1 MAALAR
7 TYHIGKAVKEGIP
20 VAIVGKTNVG
30 KSTLLNHLVGEDRAL
45 VSDVHGTTRDSI
57 EETTLIGGL
66 TFRFVDTAGLRHT
79 DDVVEQMGIERTW
92 QKLDEALLV
101 LWVVDRWPTQ
111 EETDEMVAHC
121 QGKHVLLV
129 FNKADLHTPPTDPLV
144 ADGGDTGAARSL
156 PPHPISAKTGQ
167 GLDALEAAIR
177 QAVDIPEIHEADVV
191 ITSAR
196 QYDLLTAAAQE
207 LQRVVDGLQSDLPS
221 DLVAED
227 LRMVL
232 DTLGDATGVE
242 RITPQATLNNIFSSF
257 CIGK

>member
-1 MAALAR
+1 MDKAGLLQLPGRPEEQAWLRERLEALTVR
-7 TYHIGKAVKEGIP
+7 EGI
-20 VAIVGKTNVG
+20 
-30 KSTLLNHLVGEDRAL
+30 
-45 VSDVHGTTRDSI
+45 
-57 EETTLIGGL
+57 
-66 TFRFVDTAGLRHT
+66 
-79 DDVVEQMGIERTW
+79 
-92 QKLDEALLV
+92 
-101 LWVVDRWPTQ
+101 
-111 EETDEMVAHC
+111 
-121 QGKHVLLV
+121 
-129 FNKADLHTPPTDPLV
+129 
-144 ADGGDTGAARSL
+144 
-156 PPHPISAKTGQ
+156 
-167 GLDALEAAIR
+167 ALEAAIR

>member
-1 MAALAR
+1 MDNFDLTANPDACQFAF
-7 TYHIGKAVKEGIP
+7 TVEKD
-20 VAIVGKTNVG
+20 GKTMDKMRQEVQN
-30 KSTLLNHLVGEDRAL
+30 
-45 VSDVHGTTRDSI
+45 
-57 EETTLIGGL
+57 GL
-66 TFRFVDTAGLRHT
+66 AFMTYAPILF
-79 DDVVEQMGIERTW
+79 
-92 QKLDEALLV
+92 
-101 LWVVDRWPTQ
+101 
-111 EETDEMVAHC
+111 
-121 QGKHVLLV
+121 
-129 FNKADLHTPPTDPLV
+129 
-144 ADGGDTGAARSL
+144 
-156 PPHPISAKTGQ
+156 ISAKTGQ

>member
-1 MAALAR
+1 MPEEWGGE
-7 TYHIGKAVKEGIP
+7 T
-20 VAIVGKTNVG
+20 IV
-30 KSTLLNHLVGEDRAL
+30 
-45 VSDVHGTTRDSI
+45 
-57 EETTLIGGL
+57 
-66 TFRFVDTAGLRHT
+66 
-79 DDVVEQMGIERTW
+79 
-92 QKLDEALLV
+92 
-101 LWVVDRWPTQ
+101 
-111 EETDEMVAHC
+111 C
-121 QGKHVLLV
+121 
-129 FNKADLHTPPTDPLV
+129 
-144 ADGGDTGAARSL
+144 
-156 PPHPISAKTGQ
+156 PISAKTGQ